1 MEVQHIQFQYGEQVY
16 IVQVNNNH
24 NEKYA
29 DFLFVLFVLFN
40 L

>member
-1 MEVQHIQFQYGEQVY
+1 MEVQHIKLKYGEQVY

-29 DFLFVLFVLFN
+29 DVLFVLFN
-40 L
+40 LWI